1 MTLKISFFLSLS
13 RFQRSRF
20 FSLLLFLLELRSDS
34 VPRCYILYI
43 VRVNDNVL
51 FSRKNYQR
59 GERTTDIEFL
69 ILNDNNSRFLE
80 IIGKRYEKDRLEI
93 IISRI

>member
-1 MTLKISFFLSLS
+1 M
-13 RFQRSRF
+13 
-20 FSLLLFLLELRSDS
+20 
-34 VPRCYILYI
+34 
-43 VRVNDNVL
+43 RVNDNVL

-80 IIGKRYEKDRLEI
+80 IIGKRYEKKSFGNYNIENLI
-93 IISRI
+93 LYFFFFSFIISQGRVKKMTEQWRKKQMA